1 MATARHHMAR
11 RHVVRDDTVYQ
22 HSAQDQGPSAP
33 KRLGAAT
40 MLAVLMAGA
49 LLVGPVAADDTA
61 APSGIPPGTDV
72 VRLREITADL
82 RCLVCQNQSIA
93 DSHAGLA
100 IDLRNQVIKLM
111 GQGKSDAEIKQ
122 YMVDRYGEF
131 VLYDPP
137 FSVSN
142 ALLWVGPFL
151 LVLVGAYVAR
161 RTIAARAAA
170 APTAALSAAE
180 RDALEARYRNATTD
194 ET

>member
-1 MATARHHMAR
+1 MR
-11 RHVVRDDTVYQ
+11 RDRT
-22 HSAQDQGPSAP
+22 
-33 KRLGAAT
+33 
-40 MLAVLMAGA
+40 A
-49 LLVGPVAADDTA
+49 LLAALVSAWIAALALLAGPVAAEDA
-61 APSGIPPGTDV
+61 GAPVGIPPGTDV
-72 VRLREITADL
+72 VRLREIAADL

-137 FSVSN
+137 FSLSN

-151 LVLVGAYVAR
+151 LVVVGAYLAR
-161 RTIAARAAA
+161 GTIAARAAA
-170 APTAALSAAE
+170 TPVNMISPE
-180 RDALEARYRNATTD
+180 QRDALEARYRDSVGHKRTMS
-194 ET
+194 

>member
-1 MATARHHMAR
+1 MTTGRFSSRVGLPARTASGLALSALVLWVLATLGMW
-11 RHVVRDDTVYQ
+11 
-22 HSAQDQGPSAP
+22 AP
-33 KRLGAAT
+33 PA
-40 MLAVLMAGA
+40 M
-49 LLVGPVAADDTA
+49 AADSTGPA
-61 APSGIPPGTDV
+61 GIPAGTDV
-72 VRLREITADL
+72 ERLRGITADL

-111 GQGKSDAEIKQ
+111 GDGKSDAEIKQ
-122 YMVDRYGEF
+122 YMVDRYSEF

-142 ALLWVGPFL
+142 ALLWTGPFV
-151 LVLVGAYVAR
+151 LVLVGIWVAR

-170 APTAALSAAE
+170 SPGAALSAAE
-180 RDALEARYRNATTD
+180 RDALEARYQRAMTD

>member
-1 MATARHHMAR
+1 MGAVNVIARATARLLLPILTALALVSGAMAE
-11 RHVVRDDTVYQ
+11 D
-22 HSAQDQGPSAP
+22 A
-33 KRLGAAT
+33 
-40 MLAVLMAGA
+40 
-49 LLVGPVAADDTA
+49 A
-61 APSGIPPGTDV
+61 APAGIPPGTDV

-111 GQGKSDAEIKQ
+111 GQGKTDAEIKQ

-137 FSVSN
+137 FSISN

-151 LVLVGAYVAR
+151 LALVGVWVAR
-161 RTIAARAAA
+161 RAIAARAAA
-170 APTAALSAAE
+170 TPAAALSTAE
-180 RDALEARYRNATTD
+180 REALETRYRDSA
-194 ET
+194 

>member
-1 MATARHHMAR
+1 
-11 RHVVRDDTVYQ
+11 
-22 HSAQDQGPSAP
+22 
-33 KRLGAAT
+33 
-40 MLAVLMAGA
+40 MLAVTLMLAVP
-49 LLVGPVAADDTA
+49 LLSGVAVAEDAA
-61 APSGIPPGTDV
+61 APAGIPPGTDV
-72 VRLREITADL
+72 VRLHEITADL

-137 FSVSN
+137 FSISN
-142 ALLWVGPFL
+142 GLLWVGPFL
-151 LVLVGAYVAR
+151 LVVIGVWVAR

-170 APTAALSAAE
+170 APAAALSAAE
-180 RDALEARYRNATTD
+180 REALEARYRNATTD
-194 ET
+194 ETS

>member
-1 MATARHHMAR
+1 MGAVNVIARATTHLLLPILTALALVSGAMAEDA
-11 RHVVRDDTVYQ
+11 
-22 HSAQDQGPSAP
+22 
-33 KRLGAAT
+33 
-40 MLAVLMAGA
+40 
-49 LLVGPVAADDTA
+49 A
-61 APSGIPPGTDV
+61 APAGIPPGTDV

-111 GQGKSDAEIKQ
+111 GQGKTDAEIKQ

-137 FSVSN
+137 FSMQN
-142 ALLWVGPFL
+142 ALLWAGPFL
-151 LVLVGAYVAR
+151 LVVIGAWVAR

-170 APTAALSAAE
+170 AAPAAALSAAE
-180 RDALEARYRNATTD
+180 REALEARYRDTVSN
-194 ET
+194 EPS

>member
-1 MATARHHMAR
+1 MTHEHAGRTLALPRLL
-11 RHVVRDDTVYQ
+11 VVSV
-22 HSAQDQGPSAP
+22 
-33 KRLGAAT
+33 
-40 MLAVLMAGA
+40 LALLMAGP
-49 LLVGPVAADDTA
+49 LVTAPAAAEEATA
-61 APSGIPPGTDV
+61 PGGIPPGTDV
-72 VRLREITADL
+72 VRLREIAADL

-100 IDLRNQVIKLM
+100 IDLRNQVIRLM
-111 GQGKSDAEIKQ
+111 GEGKSDNEIKQ

-142 ALLWVGPFL
+142 ALLWAGPFL
-151 LVLVGAYVAR
+151 LVLVGVWVAR
-161 RTIAARAAA
+161 RAIAARAAA
-170 APTAALSAAE
+170 APSAQLSPAE

>member
-1 MATARHHMAR
+1 MVKTPDRAGELA
-11 RHVVRDDTVYQ
+11 
-22 HSAQDQGPSAP
+22 
-33 KRLGAAT
+33 
-40 MLAVLMAGA
+40 LAVLLRKTVVSMLVLLTAG
-49 LLVGPVAADDTA
+49 LLSSANAEETTSPT
-61 APSGIPPGTDV
+61 GIPPGTDV
-72 VRLREITADL
+72 VRLREIAADL

-111 GQGKSDAEIKQ
+111 GQGKSDNEIKQ

-137 FSVSN
+137 FSASN
-142 ALLWVGPFL
+142 GLLWVGPFL
-151 LVLVGAYVAR
+151 LVLVGGYVAR

-170 APTAALSAAE
+170 APTATLSAAE
-180 RDALEARYRNATTD
+180 RDALEARYRTATTD

>member
-1 MATARHHMAR
+1 MKTITVGWPGAFDRLLATAAL
-11 RHVVRDDTVYQ
+11 T
-22 HSAQDQGPSAP
+22 
-33 KRLGAAT
+33 L
-40 MLAVLMAGA
+40 LMAGSLA
-49 LLVGPVAADDTA
+49 TGTVAAEETA
-61 APSGIPPGTDV
+61 APGAIPPGTDV

-137 FSVSN
+137 FSIN
-142 ALLWVGPFL
+142 NGLLWAGPFL
-151 LVLVGAYVAR
+151 LALVGAYVAR

-170 APTAALSAAE
+170 APPAQLSAAE
-180 RDALEARYRNATTD
+180 RDALEARYQKSAN
-194 ET
+194 EG

>member
-1 MATARHHMAR
+1 MKTITVGWPGALDRLLATAAL
-11 RHVVRDDTVYQ
+11 T
-22 HSAQDQGPSAP
+22 
-33 KRLGAAT
+33 L
-40 MLAVLMAGA
+40 LMAGSLA
-49 LLVGPVAADDTA
+49 TGTVAAEEAA
-61 APSGIPPGTDV
+61 APGAIPPGTDV

-137 FSVSN
+137 FSIN
-142 ALLWVGPFL
+142 NGLLWTGPFL
-151 LVLVGAYVAR
+151 LALVGAYVAR
-161 RTIAARAAA
+161 RTIAARATATPAA
-170 APTAALSAAE
+170 TLSAAE
-180 RDALEARYRNATTD
+180 RDALEARYQKSAN
-194 ET
+194 EG

>member
-1 MATARHHMAR
+1 MNALRIFRHASARF
-11 RHVVRDDTVYQ
+11 
-22 HSAQDQGPSAP
+22 
-33 KRLGAAT
+33 
-40 MLAVLMAGA
+40 LMAAVVTFAFAGGA
-49 LLVGPVAADDTA
+49 VGEVATPA
-61 APSGIPPGTDV
+61 GIPPGTDL

-111 GQGKSDAEIKQ
+111 GQGKSDNEIKQ

-142 ALLWVGPFL
+142 GLLWAGPFL
-151 LVLVGAYVAR
+151 LVLVGVWVAR
-161 RTIAARAAA
+161 RAIAARALA
-170 APTAALSAAE
+170 APAVALSASE
-180 RDALEARYRNATTD
+180 REALEARYRDATT
-194 ET
+194 EQT